1 MSTLQVSKLESLI
14 VDKLG
19 GLDYVSRMAYH
30 DDGQEVVILV
40 IHDFDQPERLG
51 EMIDGI
57 GDMGTEIEH
66 EIPDRAIIPLAI
78 HDGPD
83 LPKGIFIGHKP
94 IYSRESAR

>member
-1 MSTLQVSKLESLI
+1 MPTLQVPKLESLI
-14 VDKLG
+14 VNKLG
-19 GLDYVSRMAYH
+19 GLDYVSRAAYR

-57 GDMGTEIEH
+57 GDVGTEIEH

-83 LPKGIFIGHKP
+83 LPAGILFGHKV
-94 IYSRESAR
+94 IYERESTR